1 MKLARALLIVEGRVQ
16 GVYFRANTVTVANNL
31 GVSGFVMN
39 KPDGTVEAVLEGN
52 EADVKKVIEW
62 CRVGPPR
69 ARVDTVNVKWE
80 DYKGEFNDFTALAR
94 YDEY

>member
-1 MKLARALLIVEGRVQ
+1 MKLVRARLIVEGRVQ
-16 GVYFRANTVTVANNL
+16 GVYFRANTVTIAKTL

-52 EADVKKVIEW
+52 EADVKKVIGW

-80 DYKGEFNDFTALAR
+80 DFKSEFSDFTALTR
-94 YDEY
+94 DDG